1 MMLNEPYIWE
11 SWSKRPGFKNLIK
24 PPSNRESKLEKQ
36 IREQNEHPCLIEE
49 FFKREREE
57 GRNTKSVMISCDCP
71 KCRIHC

>member
-24 PPSNRESKLEKQ
+24 PPSNRESQLEKQ
-36 IREQNEHPCLIEE
+36 IREYDERPCKITQ
-49 FFKREREE
+49 FFESERAA
-57 GRNTKSVMISCDCP
+57 GRDTRVAMISCDCP